1 MDQSTSEIYR
11 IANGTYVHV
20 YRSSSTLKCSS
31 LNLRT
36 ANCFFNFTDNREPIP
51 AVSSVDRTTFDS
63 GVRSWHLSSV
73 GGCVP
78 WESRRV
84 HVGRGAC
91 CSMVLDRSV
100 RLYHSIKE
108 AVGFMGWRSY
118 LLFSGI
124 IKGTMKKNW
133 NLLSCS
139 EVSATFTIPRY
150 DRPPSAAP

>member
-11 IANGTYVHV
+11 IANGTYVHI

-51 AVSSVDRTTFDS
+51 AVSSVDTTTFDS

>member
-1 MDQSTSEIYR
+1 MEGVEFACKSLCRIWPKCRASSLDLDMDQSTSEIYR

-73 GGCVP
+73 GGRVL
-78 WESRRV
+78 WESRREQQV

-91 CSMVLDRSV
+91 CSMVLDR
-100 RLYHSIKE
+100 RDME
-108 AVGFMGWRSY
+108 
-118 LLFSGI
+118 
-124 IKGTMKKNW
+124 
-133 NLLSCS
+133 C
-139 EVSATFTIPRY
+139 
-150 DRPPSAAP
+150 PSLP